1 MKNSVQIL
9 DLVPVASEWVEGQE
23 NFILSNGVMLNATQT
38 YLASKIGIVEI
49 EKIRLL
55 KVDKIPSPVNS
66 ILSLAV
72 SNLGLITENT
82 IGITFRHGIYIRSE
96 YWKNDSLLI
105 HELTHTMQYERLGG
119 ICNFLNQYIKECI
132 YFGYNKSPLEIEAR
146 EMESK
151 IILNK
156 FI

>member
-1 MKNSVQIL
+1 MKNSAQIL

-23 NFILSNGVMLNATQT
+23 NFILPNGVMLNATQT

-55 KVDKIPSPVNS
+55 KVDKIPSPENY

-82 IGITFRHGIYIRSE
+82 IGITFRYGIYIRSD
-96 YWKNDSLLI
+96 YWQNDSLLI

-119 ICNFLNQYIKECI
+119 IYNFLNQYVKECI

-151 IILNK
+151 II
-156 FI
+156 

>member
-9 DLVPVASEWVEGQE
+9 DLVLVASEWVEGQE

-72 SNLGLITENT
+72 SNLGLISENT
-82 IGITFRHGIYIRSE
+82 IGITFRHGIYIRSD
-96 YWKNDSLLI
+96 YWQDDSLLI

-119 ICNFLNQYIKECI
+119 I
-132 YFGYNKSPLEIEAR
+132 
-146 EMESK
+146 
-151 IILNK
+151 
-156 FI
+156 